1 MKHYDYL
8 HIPDPENK
16 KEITSRLWYNKYLY
30 KSMYFI
36 PGIYILRQHYT
47 ENEIKTHIQT
57 FENSAWKATLLKNVI
72 TKYNENEK
80 IILNFAKILQPYRYN
95 KTVFLR
101 IAEPSISI
109 FTNNIEIHEK
119 IIKIFN
125 NFLHVD
131 CRPELDAIPF
141 LLNSKNTVIVKELPY
156 NRYRYKVIINN
167 YTNDHIIPKQLLDW
181 GFAQD
186 SAVRFSSKT
195 IKYFNKPQLWLDQG
209 FMYIEDETT
218 LMMCKMFL
226 TKCPNRIIKYVVDSE
241 L

>member
-1 MKHYDYL
+1 MKSYDYL
-8 HIPDPENK
+8 YQSPENK
-16 KEITSRLWYNKYLY
+16 KEVTTRLWYNKFLY
-30 KSMYFI
+30 KSIYII

-47 ENEIKTHIQT
+47 EDEIKTHIKT
-57 FENSAWKATLLKNVI
+57 FEASAWRATLLKTVI

-80 IILNFAKILQPYRYN
+80 IILKFAKVLQPHRYD

-119 IIKIFN
+119 IIKTFN